1 MGGGGKGKELKELG
15 LKLINAGCLPPPPIK
30 NSESAPDLDCQ

>member
-15 LKLINAGCLPPPPIK
+15 LKLINAGCPPPIK

>member
-1 MGGGGKGKELKELG
+1 MGGGGKGKELKELR
-15 LKLINAGCLPPPPIK
+15 LKLINAGCPPPPIK